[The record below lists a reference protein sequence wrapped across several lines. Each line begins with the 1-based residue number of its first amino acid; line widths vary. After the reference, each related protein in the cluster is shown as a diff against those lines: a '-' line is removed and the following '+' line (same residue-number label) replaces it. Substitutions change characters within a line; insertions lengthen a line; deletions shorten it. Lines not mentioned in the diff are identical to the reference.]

1 MNCHDYQ
8 DLILD
13 LARNQADIE
22 QVPGARAHLEAC
34 PLCASRLQQQRALT
48 AELRALAATT
58 ADAKPTDTLERRLLE
73 SFIKQHSG
81 RSGATLAAG
90 RARRWMPMAA
100 AVAIAIGAITWWYV
114 SGSRPTGHLTET
126 APSAPTAGV
135 LPAAAPT
142 EIARDITKNPA
153 AEVAPNNSQAQT
165 RTVPASRA
173 LRILQPAGF
182 APLPGT
188 ATLPSF
194 ESGEIVRMEIPL
206 ASLPAY
212 GIEIPA
218 DAGNRPVQAD
228 LLVGQDGKARA
239 IRLVAATSQESRS
252 RQ

>member
-126 APSAPTAGV
+126 APS
-135 LPAAAPT
+135 